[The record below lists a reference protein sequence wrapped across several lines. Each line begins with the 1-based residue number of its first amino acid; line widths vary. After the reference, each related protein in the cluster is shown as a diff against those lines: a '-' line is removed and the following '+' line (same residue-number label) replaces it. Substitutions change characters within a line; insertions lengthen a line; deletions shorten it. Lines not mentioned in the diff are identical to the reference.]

1 MNHEE
6 MSPKCEV
13 ELTSKLPHSR
23 FLRIR
28 NNNGPSIG
36 FEGPNLLIK
45 EIQITFKDVQKPN
58 LIVSLISFLSQVMN
72 KIINMRS
79 QNFHNTRVLF
89 FVFTEKTEKLQE
101 RTF

>member
-45 EIQITFKDVQKPN
+45 EIQITFKDVQKPEFN
-58 LIVSLISFLSQVMN
+58 CFADKFPIPS
-72 KIINMRS
+72 
-79 QNFHNTRVLF
+79 H
-89 FVFTEKTEKLQE
+89 E
-101 RTF
+101 